1 MSEVSKSPTVH
12 LEPNTLRKLE
22 ELRQTVFKEGDKVL
36 NYDKIICK
44 LINKYRVQLRKEI
57 A

>member
-22 ELRQTVFKEGDKVL
+22 ALRQTVFNTGGSLL
-36 NYDKIICK
+36 NYDKVISK
-44 LINKYRVQLRKEI
+44 LVDKYRVQLRKGKR
-57 A
+57 